1 MHVCLSGGFLKKELV
16 EGETFFFLPVVV
28 WKVFTSWYGTAGL
41 QGGPAL
47 PRLVQTSLSYGAMQH
62 IVNLALLI
70 MHM

>member
-47 PRLVQTSLSYGAMQH
+47 PRLVHTYLRSNATYCEPSFTL
-62 IVNLALLI
+62 
-70 MHM
+70 HM